1 VAAHV
6 VVHKLVDHLPLYR
19 QARIFERQRVDL
31 SESTLGDLF
40 TQVANKLSQV
50 YEVHRQEM
58 LASGYL
64 NVDERRSPHR
74 HNQKII
80 MKAINDDTSTGQ
92 R

>member
-1 VAAHV
+1 M

-40 TQVANKLSQV
+40 TQVANQLALV
-50 YEVHRQEM
+50 YEVHRPEM
-58 LASGYL
+58 LDSGYL

-80 MKAINDDTSTGQ
+80 MTAINDDT